1 MSRSLIVVTAV
12 RRPRH
17 SWQLDLAVSSWADI
31 AMKAVKIAELK
42 DRLSEHLRAVER
54 GAEVVVTDRGR
65 PIARIVPF
73 PSGQPSATIEG
84 PKVPFSTIRSRRR
97 ARPARW
103 TVESG
108 ELLIAERGD
117 R

>member
-1 MSRSLIVVTAV
+1 
-12 RRPRH
+12 
-17 SWQLDLAVSSWADI
+17 
-31 AMKAVKIAELK
+31 MKPIKIAELK

-54 GAEVVVTDRGR
+54 GAEVIVTDRGR

-73 PSGQPSATIEG
+73 PRGQPVATIDQ
-84 PKVPFSTIRSRRR
+84 PRVPFSTVRSAR

-103 TVESG
+103 AVRSG
-108 ELLIAERGD
+108 ALLATERGD

>member
-1 MSRSLIVVTAV
+1 MN
-12 RRPRH
+12 
-17 SWQLDLAVSSWADI
+17 
-31 AMKAVKIAELK
+31 AVKIAELR

-73 PSGQPSATIEG
+73 SSGQPSATIDAA
-84 PKVPFSTIRSRRR
+84 KVPFSTIRSRKRP
-97 ARPARW
+97 RPARW
-103 TVESG
+103 TVKSG
-108 ELLIAERGD
+108 DLLIAERGD